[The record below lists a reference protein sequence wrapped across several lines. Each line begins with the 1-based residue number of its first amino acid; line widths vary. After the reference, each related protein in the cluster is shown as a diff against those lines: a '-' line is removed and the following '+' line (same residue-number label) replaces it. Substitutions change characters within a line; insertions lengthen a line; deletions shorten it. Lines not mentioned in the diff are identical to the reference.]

1 MGHEVPGMRGV
12 YSHITPRMRA
22 QLRDGLQEL
31 WEASLHER
39 AHLADRSAVKVLDRL
54 LAVAPGPA
62 AIDASSVR
70 DIRHAAPDR
79 SALTKIGSHL
89 APKIGH

>member
-22 QLRDGLQEL
+22 QLRDNLQEL

-39 AHLADRSAVKVLDRL
+39 AHLADCSAVTVLDRL
-54 LAVAPGPA
+54 LA
-62 AIDASSVR
+62 
-70 DIRHAAPDR
+70 
-79 SALTKIGSHL
+79 
-89 APKIGH
+89 